1 VTATLVGFARRR
13 RSAVRLVEH
22 AGWEWCFV
30 AAALTALMGF
40 AVVLRYRGV
49 TRHVDAGCCRR
60 IVTGTDE
67 MSYNPDVKHSRDADP
82 ALPPQPEADQTLA
95 ALLRS
100 PATAPALHV
109 PDGLRL
115 DFGGLAEAAGE
126 MAGVLRAAG
135 VTRGDRVVLVVPDG
149 PVLLQILLAVVSLG
163 AAAAPL
169 NPAYTHDEFVF
180 FMEDLD
186 PRLALL
192 SAGEA
197 TAARAASSVGVGVGE
212 LLVEDGRPRGVQLD
226 GRVVRTPKDFEPA
239 QPDDVALLLHT
250 SGTTSRPKQVPLS
263 HRNLMAS
270 ARAIAAHYRLGSED
284 GSFVAMPLF
293 HVHGLVASVFAALLG
308 GGRVIV
314 PPRFSPQRM
323 LDQLEP
329 AGVTWFSAGPTL
341 HQMVLERVE
350 RRGRTA
356 AGELRF
362 LRSCSSALAPELMA
376 RVEATFEAPLLEAYG
391 MTEASHQIASNPLPP
406 PAPRAS
412 TVGVAAGA
420 EIRIADKAGA
430 ELPLGDA
437 GEVLIRGPGLTTG
450 YLGNP
455 EANAEAFV
463 DGWFR
468 TGDLGSVDGDGYLT
482 LVGRLKEMILRGGE
496 NIAPAEVEDVLRAHP
511 AVVDAACFG
520 VPDEKYGELVG
531 AAVSLNADAGADALT
546 AHCLDRLAAFKVP
559 SVIHILDEVPRTATG
574 KLQRRRIAARFVDS

>member
-1 VTATLVGFARRR
+1 MMTL
-13 RSAVRLVEH
+13 
-22 AGWEWCFV
+22 
-30 AAALTALMGF
+30 
-40 AVVLRYRGV
+40 
-49 TRHVDAGCCRR
+49 
-60 IVTGTDE
+60 TDE
-67 MSYNPDVKHSRDADP
+67 MSYNPRVKRFRDADP
-82 ALPPQPEADQTLA
+82 VLPPQPESDQTLA
-95 ALLRS
+95 ALLRG

-115 DFGGLAEAAGE
+115 DLGGLAEAVGE

-149 PVLLQILLAVVSLG
+149 PVLLQTLLAVVSLG

-169 NPAYTHDEFVF
+169 NPAYTHDEYVF

-197 TAARAASSVGVGVGE
+197 TAAQAASSVGVGVGE
-212 LLVEDGRPRGVQLD
+212 LVVEDGRAAGVQID
-226 GRVVRTPKDFEPA
+226 GRVVRTAQDFEPA

-250 SGTTSRPKQVPLS
+250 SGTTSRPKQVPLA

-293 HVHGLVASVFAALLG
+293 HVHGLVASVFAALIG

-341 HQMVLERVE
+341 HQMILERVE
-350 RRGRTA
+350 RRGGTA

-362 LRSCSSALAPELMA
+362 LRSCSSALSPELMA
-376 RVEATFEAPLLEAYG
+376 RVEAHFEAPLLEAYG

-412 TVGVAAGA
+412 TVGVSAGA
-420 EIRIADKAGA
+420 EIRIADAAGA
-430 ELPLGDA
+430 ELRLGEA

-450 YLGNP
+450 YLGNT

-520 VPDEKYGELVG
+520 VPDGKYGELVG
-531 AAVSLNADAGADALT
+531 AAVSLNADADADALT

-559 SVIHILDEVPRTATG
+559 NVIHILDEVPRTATG
-574 KLQRRRIAARFVDS
+574 KLQRRRIAARFVEP

>member
-1 VTATLVGFARRR
+1 
-13 RSAVRLVEH
+13 
-22 AGWEWCFV
+22 
-30 AAALTALMGF
+30 
-40 AVVLRYRGV
+40 
-49 TRHVDAGCCRR
+49 
-60 IVTGTDE
+60 